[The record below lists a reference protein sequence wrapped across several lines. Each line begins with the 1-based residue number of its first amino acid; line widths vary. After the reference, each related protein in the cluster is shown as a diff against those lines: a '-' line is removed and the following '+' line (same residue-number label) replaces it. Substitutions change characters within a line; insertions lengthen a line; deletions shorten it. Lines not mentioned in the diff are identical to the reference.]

1 MKDTDTVIELLLYRG
16 FRFTVFTSLILYH
29 FICFYSSV
37 SLLAFRLPFLINLL
51 SQQLEGQIQVI

>member
-1 MKDTDTVIELLLYRG
+1 MVIELLLYRG